1 MSMKSE
7 RDCSY
12 GKESEQ
18 KSKKESHDSSRTPY
32 ADACQREKPNRYN
45 YPRSASSSFTRT
57 YLRRE
62 DIKEIFKNHNRKG
75 ISYPT
80 AGKIP
85 EHKTADDFDEL
96 IAVWTDYFNAKLKAD
111 PSFDPDAFKALLA
124 SESGFRLRTP
134 ENKIAFGIAQ
144 ITKQTWTI
152 LQDPK
157 GEAKEFIF
165 NDIRQKDLKDP
176 TIAIPMGIR
185 WLMYKSKRAAAK
197 LGRQPTQEEI
207 ILEYKGLLK
216 SKSEYKKKALESYRK
231 YYGKLKS
238 K

>member
-1 MSMKSE
+1 MQVPVSE
-7 RDCSY
+7 KNPTGVTIRDQHLRRLP
-12 GKESEQ
+12 G
-18 KSKKESHDSSRTPY
+18 
-32 ADACQREKPNRYN
+32 
-45 YPRSASSSFTRT
+45 T
-57 YLRRE
+57 YLKRDE
-62 DIKEIFKNHNRKG
+62 INEIFRNHNRKG

-80 AGKIP
+80 KGKIS
-85 EHKTADDFDEL
+85 EHKTADDYDDL
-96 IAVWTDYFNAKLKAD
+96 IAVWTYYFNDKLKTD
-111 PSFDPDAFKALLA
+111 PPFDPDVFKALLA
-124 SESGFRLRTP
+124 SESGFRLHTP

-165 NDIRQKDLKDP
+165 NEIRQKDLRDP
-176 TIAIPMGIR
+176 SIAIPMGIR

-197 LGRQPTQEEI
+197 LGQQPTHEEI

-216 SKSEYKKKALESYRK
+216 SKSQYKEDALDSYRK
-231 YYGKLKS
+231 YYGKLKG

>member
-1 MSMKSE
+1 MTNKVNKKVKKKVTTVRSHPM
-7 RDCSY
+7 
-12 GKESEQ
+12 Q
-18 KSKKESHDSSRTPY
+18 VPVSKKNPTGTTIRDQHLRRLPG
-32 ADACQREKPNRYN
+32 
-45 YPRSASSSFTRT
+45 T
-57 YLRRE
+57 YLKRE
-62 DIKEIFKNHNRKG
+62 DINETFKSHNRQD
-75 ISYPT
+75 ILYPT
-80 AGKIP
+80 AGKIS
-85 EHKTADDFDEL
+85 EHKTADDYDEL
-96 IAVWTDYFNAKLKAD
+96 IAVWTDYFNTKLKID
-111 PSFDPDAFKALLA
+111 PPLDPDIFKALLA
-124 SESGFRLRTP
+124 SESGFRLHTP
-134 ENKIAFGIAQ
+134 ENRIAFGIAQ

-152 LQDPK
+152 LQEPE

-197 LGRQPTQEEI
+197 LGRQPTHEEI

>member
-1 MSMKSE
+1 MAKTQPKKIKKKITTVREHPMQVPVSE
-7 RDCSY
+7 KNPTGVTIRDQHLRRLP
-12 GKESEQ
+12 G
-18 KSKKESHDSSRTPY
+18 
-32 ADACQREKPNRYN
+32 
-45 YPRSASSSFTRT
+45 T
-57 YLRRE
+57 YLTRE
-62 DIKEIFKNHNRKG
+62 DIDGVFKGHNRKG

-80 AGKIP
+80 AGKIS
-85 EHKTADDFDEL
+85 EHKAADDYDEL
-96 IAVWTDYFNAKLKAD
+96 IAVWTDYFNTKLNTD
-111 PSFDPDAFKALLA
+111 PPFDPDVFKALLA
-124 SESGFRLRTP
+124 SESGFRLHTP

-165 NDIRQKDLKDP
+165 NEIRQKDLKDP
-176 TIAIPMGIR
+176 TIAVPMGIR

-197 LGRQPTQEEI
+197 LGRQPTHEEI

-216 SKSEYKKKALESYRK
+216 SKSQYKKDALSSYRK
-231 YYGKLKS
+231 YYGRLKS